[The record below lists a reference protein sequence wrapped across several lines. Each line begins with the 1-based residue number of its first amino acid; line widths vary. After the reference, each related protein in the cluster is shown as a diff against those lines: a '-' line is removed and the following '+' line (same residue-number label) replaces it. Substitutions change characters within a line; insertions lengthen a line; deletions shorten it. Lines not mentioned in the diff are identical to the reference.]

1 VAKSLPA
8 QFSTEKDKIHYKPI
22 YLVDIDALGYH
33 WATRAVTVRMMDGG
47 SWNLS
52 INGPHTGLTD
62 SGETFISDG
71 VAKGDIHTLVG
82 TPDLIFTIDRVASET
97 RVYWT
102 QSRSGG
108 GSGASYRIDRTY
120 AEALKGSSPGRGV
133 DLGIGLISQSIDLLG
148 GISTTGNVT
157 LSLLNQD
164 LLSDSLL
171 SGKLDNAEISIRLL
185 FDDGTQIRF
194 DESDLIFKGV
204 IDDYQFNKEAIEIFC
219 VKSDIKSNI
228 TVPKK
233 TIDKQGFPN
242 APDESIGSRIQLV
255 YGNFWDGNDPDYNK
269 FDLVPAILTDPESME
284 YTISDHILTGLT
296 LASSVYMDAPQINTY
311 VSLTLDN
318 GIIFNSV
325 PPAKVKLESP
335 IKGGLAVRRFA
346 KGDRSTI
353 NDFYKIMDRT
363 ESYVTI
369 GNNQKL
375 YVKLPELSSFG
386 KLSTAT
392 NKIFIR
398 YFLGTVS
405 GSGTAVV
412 RYHQA
417 SGSTGKNIT
426 SADSDTINTYII
438 DTDDSDRTPGD
449 WTWEELASTEFG
461 ITCDANISVQLK
473 NFVLRI
479 SDVFIFIAGQPLN
492 TPIPRSRSGNV
503 RRFYRL
509 RQVQPSLAEPP
520 RTGVTAENILIQ
532 CRGKKYGDWLKAPG
546 RSNSVFVGN
555 AIKTAAGI
563 VEDLL
568 RHAGNSN
575 NDIDM
580 DSFDTAID
588 VASGSQFWGLIQEER
603 LILDTI
609 DDICRQSRA
618 KLYKSSADKFK
629 IMIYDSTQSL
639 ISDGTFKENPTM
651 TGSAYDDNPIVEEP
665 TISKISMDDIVN
677 SVKVNYHFDFIKST
691 PRRTTMISIEKKP
704 TNTFVDEPD
713 TGIDGSTDPITFDV
727 DINGTDDASEINVND
742 YVLID
747 QEIMK
752 VTSVNQTTDD
762 ITCDRA
768 QKGSIIAAHQD
779 NTPIF
784 ILVSNS
790 DNGGGTRDQNGS
802 APNNREDLAMLSVAK
817 YGIVNEFQIDADW
830 IRDNTQAL
838 NLRNFLFDRLL
849 NRLYTIEFNTF
860 LNAVHVEI
868 ADFINIQHR
877 SIAGLFSDMT
887 TKKWE
892 VLGLGLAPNAD
903 AGQIKITAIEV

>member
-1 VAKSLPA
+1 MAKSLPA
-8 QFSTEKDKIHYKPI
+8 QFLTEKDKIHYKPI
-22 YLVDIDALGYH
+22 YLIDINSLGYH
-33 WATRAVTVRMMDGG
+33 WATRGVSVRMYDGG
-47 SWNLS
+47 SWQL
-52 INGPHTGLTD
+52 NGSDIFQFTQGD
-62 SGETFISDG
+62 SFITNNISEN
-71 VAKGDIHTLVG
+71 DIHSLENNSF
-82 TPDLIFTIDRVASET
+82 DLFTFAVDRVASET
-97 RVYWT
+97 ALYWKE
-102 QSRSGG
+102 SFSGQEQ
-108 GSGASYRIDRTY
+108 GSSQWIDRAYT
-120 AEALKGSSPGRGV
+120 EALRGSDPGQRI
-133 DLGIGLISQSIDLLG
+133 DLGIGPISQSIDLLG

-171 SGKLDNAEISIRLL
+171 SGKLDNAEISIRLV
-185 FDDGTQIRF
+185 FDDGTPIRL
-194 DESDLIFKGV
+194 DETDLIFKGV
-204 IDDYQFNKEAIEIFC
+204 VDDYEFNKESIEIFC
-219 VKSDIKSNI
+219 VKSDIKSNLTI
-228 TVPKK
+228 PKK
-233 TIDKQGFPN
+233 TIDKQDFPN

-269 FDLVPAILTDPESME
+269 FDLVPAILTDPEVMQ
-284 YTISDHILTGLT
+284 YTISDHILKGLT

-311 VSLTLDN
+311 VALTLDN
-318 GIIFNSV
+318 GALFNSV
-325 PPAKVKLESP
+325 PPAKVKLGSP

-346 KGDRSTI
+346 RGDQSDI
-353 NDFYKIMDRT
+353 DDFYKIMDRT

-375 YVKLPELSSFG
+375 YVKIPHLSSFG

-412 RYHQA
+412 RYHQS

-426 SADSDTINTYII
+426 SADSDTFNTYII

-473 NFVLRI
+473 NFIVRI

-492 TPIPRSRSGNV
+492 VPIPSSRSGNA

-509 RQVQPSLAEPP
+509 RQVPPSLAEPP

-546 RSNSVFVGN
+546 RSNSPFLGD

-568 RHAGNSN
+568 RYAGNSN

-580 DSFDTAID
+580 DSFDTAIS
-588 VASGSQFWGLIQEER
+588 VASGSQFWGVIQEER
-603 LILDTI
+603 LLLDTI
-609 DDICRQSRA
+609 DDICRQARA

-629 IMIYDSTQSL
+629 IMIYDSSQSL
-639 ISDGTFKENPTM
+639 ISDGTFKEDPTM
-651 TGSAYDDNPIVEEP
+651 TGSSYDDNPIVGEP

-727 DINGTDDASEINVND
+727 DINGTDDASEISVDD
-742 YVLID
+742 YVLIHR
-747 QEIMK
+747 EIMK

-768 QKGSIIAAHQD
+768 QKGSTIAAHQD
-779 NTPIF
+779 DTPIS

-790 DNGGGTRDQNGS
+790 DNGTGGRDQNGS
-802 APNNREDLAMLSVAK
+802 SPNDREDLAMLSVAK
-817 YGIVNEFQIDADW
+817 YGIVNEYQIDADW

-838 NLRNFLFDRLL
+838 NLRNFLFDRLF
-849 NRLYTIEFNTF
+849 NRPSTVDFNTF
-860 LNAVHVEI
+860 LNGSHVEI

-892 VLGLGLAPNAD
+892 VIGLSLTPNAD
-903 AGQIKITAIEV
+903 AGQIRISTVEV